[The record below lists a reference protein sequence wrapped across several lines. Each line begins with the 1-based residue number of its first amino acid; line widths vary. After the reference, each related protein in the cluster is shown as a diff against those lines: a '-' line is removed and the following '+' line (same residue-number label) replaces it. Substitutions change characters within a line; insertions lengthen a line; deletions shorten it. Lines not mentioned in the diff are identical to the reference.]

1 LPDSNDKMVV
11 ILTAPSGTGKTTVA
25 SLVLD
30 RDPALAFSVSHTT
43 RPIRPGEHV
52 GVIYHY
58 IDDARFDAMVER
70 GEFAEWA
77 HVHKRRYGTSLA
89 EVDRIRGG
97 GQDVLLDIDP
107 QGGVQLM
114 EIYPNAVTIFMAPPS
129 MDELE
134 RRLRGRGTEDE
145 DQIATRL
152 GVAREEIG
160 YAPRYDYLV
169 VNDEIENAVAAIAA
183 ILDTERN
190 RTSRNAMF
198 IRELR
203 AQRESS

>member
-1 LPDSNDKMVV
+1 MPDSNDKMVV

-43 RPIRPGEHV
+43 RPIRPGEHD
-52 GVIYHY
+52 GVNYHY

-134 RRLRGRGTEDE
+134 RRLRGRGTENE